1 MLNNHTCN
9 YFFVDCVLGGLIC
22 LQSLSWDHLGLGAA
36 GVSNWWSDD
45 LPGLWQ
51 RSQDL
56 ADPRFCVLGTPT
68 ARFCGLHIDLY
79 SNATAQPENCSQIHV
94 VWRIQMP
101 EKPGHSM
108 FARKWIAERK
118 KYLATEKERL
128 CCMLGSYPLLMSLVS
143 LCFRGP
149 PVHLQIASIALTPRV
164 YIHTISGY
172 IAQPRC
178 HGKGSPLPT
187 RECHVAQ

>member
-1 MLNNHTCN
+1 MDLDLEYLRPHFGRIIGDPKHITECIGDHCRKI
-9 YFFVDCVLGGLIC
+9 VP
-22 LQSLSWDHLGLGAA
+22 LQTRTYATIQLEQLDK
-36 GVSNWWSDD
+36 
-45 LPGLWQ
+45 
-51 RSQDL
+51 
-56 ADPRFCVLGTPT
+56 PT
-68 ARFCGLHIDLY
+68 ANYTL
-79 SNATAQPENCSQIHV
+79 Q
-94 VWRIQMP
+94 
-101 EKPGHSM
+101 HSLKM
-108 FARKWIAERK
+108 VAKFMLCDECRCPKSRAKIARKWIAERK